1 MKRISMNDSIFKLA
15 SEYPEIV
22 DLMVQLGFSD
32 IAKPGMLSTVGRVMT
47 LSKGAKMKNIDLNII
62 NNTFRAAGFEIDE
75 EA

>member
-15 SEYPEIV
+15 SENLEIV

-32 IAKPGMLSTVGRVMT
+32 IAKPGMLNTIGRVMT
-47 LSKGAKMKNIDLNII
+47 LSKGAKMKNIDLNLII
-62 NNTFRAAGFEIDE
+62 NTFRAAGFKIDE